1 MLDFSKI
8 FYAGVAKPGQ
18 RREFKK
24 HDAQKPGIEIPH
36 LLGVRGFKSHLPH

>member
-1 MLDFSKI
+1 MRELPSLVK
-8 FYAGVAKPGQ
+8 GVSL
-18 RREFKK
+18 KK